1 MYEGMDLGTLWKM
14 KGETNGAVY
23 RVLMQSLDGD
33 DGITVTFD
41 CNDEMVTRTVD
52 WIRENMQP
60 VI

>member
-14 KGETNGAVY
+14 KGETNGAIY
-23 RVLMQSLDGD
+23 RVLMQSLGGD

-41 CNDEMVTRTVD
+41 CNDEMVTHTVD